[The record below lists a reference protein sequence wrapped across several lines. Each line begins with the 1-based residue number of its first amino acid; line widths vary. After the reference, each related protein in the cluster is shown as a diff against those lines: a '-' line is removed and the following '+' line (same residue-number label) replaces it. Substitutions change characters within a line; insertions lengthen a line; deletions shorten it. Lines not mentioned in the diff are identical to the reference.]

1 MRDRYPERELAQ
13 GAPGEGLLVARAAR
27 PDVLLMQETK
37 LADAEAPAGVF
48 REAGRWGIKSRQ
60 GVRETCRPAAGVPVS
75 SVTLPRFP

>member
-1 MRDRYPERELAQ
+1 MGRRERAASALRPQADREV
-13 GAPGEGLLVARAAR
+13 VARAAR

>member
-1 MRDRYPERELAQ
+1 LPVSRDEPSAD
-13 GAPGEGLLVARAAR
+13 G
-27 PDVLLMQETK
+27 QE
-37 LADAEAPAGVF
+37 AEAPAGVF

>member
-1 MRDRYPERELAQ
+1 
-13 GAPGEGLLVARAAR
+13 VARAAR